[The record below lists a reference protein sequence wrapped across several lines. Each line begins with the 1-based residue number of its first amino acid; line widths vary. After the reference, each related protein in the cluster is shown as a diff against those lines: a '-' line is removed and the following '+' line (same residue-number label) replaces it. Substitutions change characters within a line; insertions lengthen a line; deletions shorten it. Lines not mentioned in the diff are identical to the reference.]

1 MVKHLKIETVA
12 IETVKPNPNN
22 PRTITPENKALLVK
36 SIKDFPQMLEL
47 RPLVVDKKG
56 VILGGNMRYDAA
68 IGAGLKKIPI
78 IRAESLTPAQAKEF
92 VVKDNVGLGEWEWEA
107 LLEQYSTDDLQ
118 EWGLDVPGV
127 DDAADSGTGEKQGN
141 ASLSD
146 EFGVPPFTVLNAREG
161 WWQERKRAWLELGIK
176 SEVGRG
182 DNETGAGTV
191 GGNGASLGAGL
202 QARKGADGKLEYVNI
217 HAGRSKAYGIE
228 GNISEATGTS
238 IFDPTLTELCYRWFS
253 PVGGLILDP
262 FAGGSVRG
270 IVASHVGRQYVG
282 VELRKEQ
289 VDANNEQ
296 QHISLDPKPVWT
308 LGDSRNITS
317 LCAGVQADMV
327 FSCPPYADLE
337 VYSDDP
343 NDLSTLAYTEF
354 RAAYIDIINKTC
366 SLLKPDRFACF
377 VVGEV
382 RDKRGNYYNFV
393 GDTISAFRAAG
404 LEFYNEA
411 ILVTAIGSLP
421 IRAGRAFRATRKMGK
436 THQNVLVFVKGDGKR
451 AAKACGDCAF
461 GEIGDDAV
469 GLDT

>member
-92 VVKDNVGLGEWEWEA
+92 IIKDNVGFGEWDWDALANEWDAGE
-107 LLEQYSTDDLQ
+107 LSD
-118 EWGLDVPGV
+118 WGLDLPGV

-161 WWQERKRAWLELGIK
+161 WWQDRKRGWLALGIK
-176 SEVGRG
+176 SEVGRDIAPTSVPKDLPEG
-182 DNETGAGTV
+182 HYLANRGNND
-191 GGNGASLGAGL
+191 GG
-202 QARKGADGKLEYVNI
+202 
-217 HAGRSKAYGIE
+217 
-228 GNISEATGTS
+228 S
-238 IFDPTLTELCYRWFS
+238 IFDPVLCEIVYSWFS

-296 QHISLDPKPVWT
+296 QHISLDPKPAWT